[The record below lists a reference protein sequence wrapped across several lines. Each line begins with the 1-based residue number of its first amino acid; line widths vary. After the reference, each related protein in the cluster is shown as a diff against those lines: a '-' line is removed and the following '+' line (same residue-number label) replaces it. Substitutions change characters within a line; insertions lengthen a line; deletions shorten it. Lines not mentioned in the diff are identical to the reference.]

1 MPGGFAGRERC
12 WQVAARRKKAGGGS
26 SSRRGEQA
34 ALACRAGAGACT
46 GPVLGLVGTEELSEA
61 AIVE

>member
-1 MPGGFAGRERC
+1 M
-12 WQVAARRKKAGGGS
+12 AARRKKAGGGS

-46 GPVLGLVGTEELSEA
+46 GPVSGLVGTEEPSEA